1 MTPTDAQLIRIG
13 RTIAAV
19 AVVLAVGGLI
29 VAISLGR
36 WQSAVN
42 TVTPINASV
51 GVGFGA
57 LAWTV
62 LPKQPRNRSVWA
74 YNVAAF
80 FGGLYSAA
88 LVPLVL
94 AIPPDVEASADALI
108 PAELSWPA
116 AIAAT
121 ILAAGWIP
129 SFLLPLTIGLLL
141 FPDGRVPSPR
151 WRWALRFQ
159 SSTLGLAFL
168 LACAANNPRSTRPLP
183 TPGGTL
189 GDLAE

>member
-1 MTPTDAQLIRIG
+1 MTLTDAQLIRIG

-19 AVVLAVGGLI
+19 AVLLAVGGLI
-29 VAISLGR
+29 AAISLGR

-51 GVGFGA
+51 AVGFGA

-88 LVPLVL
+88 LGAPR
-94 AIPPDVEASADALI
+94 ARY
-108 PAELSWPA
+108 PA
-116 AIAAT
+116 
-121 ILAAGWIP
+121 
-129 SFLLPLTIGLLL
+129 
-141 FPDGRVPSPR
+141 R
-151 WRWALRFQ
+151 
-159 SSTLGLAFL
+159 
-168 LACAANNPRSTRPLP
+168 CRSQRRCTDPC
-183 TPGGTL
+183 
-189 GDLAE
+189 